1 MKVEIYRTVIFVLL
15 PQIRAVDIE
24 VSTADNRKYVK
35 LSTHCIVAAGRSFY
49 TFQVKA
55 KNDAHIALM
64 SEDDDARP
72 LYEIVIGGWGNKKS
86 CIRTGKQLP
95 CLSTYQQT
103 VLSQTAYRLFWVSW
117 IGGYIVVGE
126 GDVVNKNV
134 FMSYHHSNP
143 YHVNFFAVM
152 TGWSSSG
159 QWKFSN
165 DVRCTL
171 QAFNNT
177 RIVEN
182 YTDCV
187 GTTTYECDSGYF
199 LHSGNLQRTCFSN
212 RTWSGEPPYC
222 KQISCPQ
229 ISSTVSY
236 AIQHQDTDI
245 GGNVTAVCSDNFRH
259 SSGHLT
265 RECTSNGSW
274 DGEEPVCL
282 RCRCPCSLI
291 GQQGFNSSSEL
302 EQRLKQ
308 LKRELEIA
316 KNSTSSFYRKRNCA
330 LDNRL
335 SSASLGYLCGYGV
348 IISIA
353 VYLVIPDLSILYRHF
368 RFGAD

>member
-86 CIRTGKQLP
+86 CIRT
-95 CLSTYQQT
+95 
-103 VLSQTAYRLFWVSW
+103 
-117 IGGYIVVGE
+117 
-126 GDVVNKNV
+126 
-134 FMSYHHSNP
+134 
-143 YHVNFFAVM
+143 
-152 TGWSSSG
+152 
-159 QWKFSN
+159 